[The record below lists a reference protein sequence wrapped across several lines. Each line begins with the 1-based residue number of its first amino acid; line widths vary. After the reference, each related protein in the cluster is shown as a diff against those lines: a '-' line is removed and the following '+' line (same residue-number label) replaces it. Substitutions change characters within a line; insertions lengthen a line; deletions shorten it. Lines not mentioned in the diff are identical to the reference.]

1 MRSQSTKE
9 RKAKLRV
16 VIKEFNDELLNVVK
30 IHDKMEKKKSINEQ
44 QVIEIDKLHDEI
56 WKFNEPIK
64 NLEILIEK
72 SRVEEEI
79 ELVEETK
86 EKIIRLQAEL
96 ECKQDSIMWGESE
109 PFEVF
114 SGLYQ
119 KRLNALY
126 ELVLKDEMFV
136 KLRVSQTKIDAAILS

>member
-1 MRSQSTKE
+1 MPSHSTKE

>member
-1 MRSQSTKE
+1 M
-9 RKAKLRV
+9 
-16 VIKEFNDELLNVVK
+16 IKWK
-30 IHDKMEKKKSINEQ
+30 KKKSINEQ

-56 WKFNEPIK
+56 WKFNETIK

-96 ECKQDSIMWGESE
+96 ECKQDSIM
-109 PFEVF
+109 
-114 SGLYQ
+114 
-119 KRLNALY
+119 
-126 ELVLKDEMFV
+126 
-136 KLRVSQTKIDAAILS
+136 

>member
-1 MRSQSTKE
+1 MPSQSTKE

-114 SGLYQ
+114 LGLYQ

>member
-1 MRSQSTKE
+1 
-9 RKAKLRV
+9 
-16 VIKEFNDELLNVVK
+16 
-30 IHDKMEKKKSINEQ
+30 
-44 QVIEIDKLHDEI
+44 
-56 WKFNEPIK
+56 
-64 NLEILIEK
+64 
-72 SRVEEEI
+72 
-79 ELVEETK
+79 
-86 EKIIRLQAEL
+86 
-96 ECKQDSIMWGESE
+96 MWGESE

>member
-1 MRSQSTKE
+1 MPSQSTKE

-96 ECKQDSIMWGESE
+96 ECKQDSIM
-109 PFEVF
+109 
-114 SGLYQ
+114 
-119 KRLNALY
+119 
-126 ELVLKDEMFV
+126 
-136 KLRVSQTKIDAAILS
+136 

>member
-1 MRSQSTKE
+1 M
-9 RKAKLRV
+9 
-16 VIKEFNDELLNVVK
+16 IKWK
-30 IHDKMEKKKSINEQ
+30 KKKSINEQ

-79 ELVEETK
+79 ELVEEAK

-96 ECKQDSIMWGESE
+96 ECKQDSIM
-109 PFEVF
+109 
-114 SGLYQ
+114 
-119 KRLNALY
+119 
-126 ELVLKDEMFV
+126 
-136 KLRVSQTKIDAAILS
+136 

>member
-1 MRSQSTKE
+1 M
-9 RKAKLRV
+9 
-16 VIKEFNDELLNVVK
+16 IKWK
-30 IHDKMEKKKSINEQ
+30 KKKSINEQ

-79 ELVEETK
+79 ELVEEIK

-96 ECKQDSIMWGESE
+96 ECKQDSIM
-109 PFEVF
+109 
-114 SGLYQ
+114 
-119 KRLNALY
+119 
-126 ELVLKDEMFV
+126 
-136 KLRVSQTKIDAAILS
+136 

>member
-1 MRSQSTKE
+1 MPSQSTKE
-9 RKAKLRV
+9 RKAKSRV

-44 QVIEIDKLHDEI
+44 QVIEIDKLHDET

>member
-1 MRSQSTKE
+1 MPSQSTKE

-136 KLRVSQTKIDAAILS
+136 KLRVSLTKIDAAILS

>member
-1 MRSQSTKE
+1 MPSQSTKE

-30 IHDKMEKKKSINEQ
+30 IHDKMGKKKSINEQ

>member
-1 MRSQSTKE
+1 M
-9 RKAKLRV
+9 
-16 VIKEFNDELLNVVK
+16 IKQK
-30 IHDKMEKKKSINEQ
+30 KKKSINEQ

-96 ECKQDSIMWGESE
+96 ECKQDSIM
-109 PFEVF
+109 
-114 SGLYQ
+114 
-119 KRLNALY
+119 
-126 ELVLKDEMFV
+126 
-136 KLRVSQTKIDAAILS
+136 

>member
-1 MRSQSTKE
+1 MIKWKE
-9 RKAKLRV
+9 
-16 VIKEFNDELLNVVK
+16 
-30 IHDKMEKKKSINEQ
+30 KKSINEQ

-96 ECKQDSIMWGESE
+96 ECKQDSIM
-109 PFEVF
+109 
-114 SGLYQ
+114 
-119 KRLNALY
+119 
-126 ELVLKDEMFV
+126 
-136 KLRVSQTKIDAAILS
+136 